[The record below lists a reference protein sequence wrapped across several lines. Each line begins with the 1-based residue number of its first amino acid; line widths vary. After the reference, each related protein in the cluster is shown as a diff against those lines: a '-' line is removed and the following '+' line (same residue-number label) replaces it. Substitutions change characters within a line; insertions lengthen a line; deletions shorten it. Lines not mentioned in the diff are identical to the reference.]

1 MHPSKKT
8 IIYPPEAN
16 VILDVTKAPYFLDNT
31 GTKDCTRALV
41 AILED
46 MAKISID
53 GMKRVMDI
61 LADRAKT
68 EKNFILPNTFE
79 NGVRGGILFGIF
91 PDPLPPSRII
101 YFPKGTYL
109 ISDTISYS
117 MDNLKNG
124 MGTEMFWRIRM
135 VGESQDETILKL
147 QDRSHGFEYGMSRPA
162 VSFIRGH
169 NSNIAMTNFL
179 RNLTID
185 VGQGNPG
192 AIGIE
197 FMGDNCAGIENVT
210 IRSSDPKFR
219 GQVGLSTTRDGATCC
234 HFKNITIDGFEIG
247 MRFHMDGYVVCEN
260 IHLRNQ
266 TVRGISVKDNAVVS
280 IRGLVSENA
289 EPALQLNGHSALVV
303 LIDALLQ
310 GGGPGGASI
319 EFIDGQ
325 LFLRNIQTEGYQY
338 SLVSFYSAGWG
349 SNPIL
354 PDKNIA
360 EYVSGNA
367 TTLSDHQEKRS
378 LDIKVEKTPV
388 FEWESDFSQW
398 IHPGKFGAVGDGK
411 TDDTQAIQ
419 RAMDSGK
426 PIIYFQ
432 QGTYLVNG
440 PIRIPPSVQQVNF
453 MFVDFIAGE
462 DIKQMTDKG
471 MFTVVGESKN
481 PLLLEDVFSFEQ
493 NCGNHYFVEHAS
505 TRTLVMRNLHTQSC
519 AAYRN
524 SVPSGTVFMENIA
537 STTGNLNDTYQQPCF
552 VFKGQKAW
560 CAQIDPEY
568 TPDKIIND
576 GSTLVILGFKTEGH
590 GAAIT
595 TKNGGRTEAFGGFVL
610 FGPNTESPMM
620 INDESD
626 MAFNLVTAGFFPEH
640 CFKVPV
646 REIIDGTARD
656 AGHDLFPKRYN
667 AQQYTVPLYVGRK
680 KQTA

>member
-1 MHPSKKT
+1 MHPTNKT
-8 IIYPPEAN
+8 IAYPPEAN
-16 VILDVTKAPYFLDNT
+16 VVLDVTKAPYFLDNT

-41 AILED
+41 AILDD
-46 MAKISID
+46 MAQISID
-53 GMKRVMDI
+53 GMKNVMDV
-61 LADRAKT
+61 LTAKAKT
-68 EKNFILPNTFE
+68 EKNFILPGTFE
-79 NGVRGGILFGIF
+79 NAVRNGNILAVF

-117 MDNLKNG
+117 MDNLQNG
-124 MGTEMFWRIRM
+124 LHAEMFWRIRM

-147 QDRSHGFEYGMSRPA
+147 QDRCHGFEYGMSRPV
-162 VSFIRGH
+162 VSFIRG
-169 NSNIAMTNFL
+169 NFSNIAMTNFL

-192 AIGIE
+192 AIALE
-197 FMGDNCAGIENVT
+197 FMGDNCAGVENVT
-210 IRSSDPKFR
+210 LRSSDPKFR

-247 MRFHMDGYVVCEN
+247 MRFHMDGYLVLEN

-289 EPALQLNGHSALVV
+289 TPLLQLNGHNALVN
-303 LIDALLQ
+303 LLDAVAK
-310 GGGPGGASI
+310 GGGPIVPAI
-319 EFIDGQ
+319 EFLDGQ
-325 LFLRNIQTEGYQY
+325 LFLRNFQTEGYQY
-338 SLVSFYSAGWG
+338 ALVSTYVPGWG
-349 SNPIL
+349 SNPIV
-354 PDKNIA
+354 DGKNVA

-367 TTLSDHQEKRS
+367 TTLSDRQEKRS
-378 LDIKVEKTPV
+378 LDIQVEQTPD
-388 FEWESDFSQW
+388 FAWESDFSQW
-398 IHPGKFGAVGDGK
+398 VHPGTFGAIGDGK

-432 QGTYLVNG
+432 QGTYLVNA

-453 MFVDFIAGE
+453 MFVDFVAGE

-481 PLLLEDVFSFEQ
+481 PLLLEDVFSFER
-493 NCGNHYFVEHAS
+493 NHGKHYFIEHAS

-524 SVPSGTVFMENIA
+524 SVPGGAVFMENIA
-537 STTGNLNDTYQQPCF
+537 TTTGNLSDTYEQPCF
-552 VFKGQKAW
+552 VFQGQKAW

-576 GSTLVILGFKTEGH
+576 GSTLVILGFKTEGE

-610 FGPNTESPMM
+610 FGPNTDSPMM

-626 MAFNLVTAGFFPEH
+626 MDFNLITAGCFPEH
-640 CFKVPV
+640 CFKVAV

-667 AQQYTVPLYVGRK
+667 PQQYTVPLYVGRK
-680 KQTA
+680 KQSA